1 VAIPLKLNPAADL
14 RAAPRDAGTALLWRG
29 SMALTEIAANGAT
42 YLGNADLVVLLER
55 RFEFREETDVQ

>member
-1 VAIPLKLNPAADL
+1 M
-14 RAAPRDAGTALLWRG
+14 T
-29 SMALTEIAANGAT
+29 LTEIAANGAT